1 MSPGSASGRLGAK
14 QRSLWETFGGQI
26 KPSKVASSIKA
37 ETSYALRQQNATN
50 SLASVVQVDLAC
62 LLLPHP
68 SIIQTHLVAQLL
80 AEAHRHNRLPKHNLP
95 PRLRVSILGLLRTL
109 HFLSMKEQSRVGLV
123 RVCVASQFLL
133 GTTPSLVGG

>member
-14 QRSLWETFGGQI
+14 PRSLWETFGGQI
-26 KPSKVASSIKA
+26 KPSKVASSIEA
-37 ETSYALRQQNATN
+37 ETSSALRQQNATN
-50 SLASVVQVDLAC
+50 SLAGVVQADLAC

-68 SIIQTHLVAQLL
+68 SVIQTHLVAQLP

-95 PRLRVSILGLLRTL
+95 PPLRVSALGLLRTL
-109 HFLSMKEQSRVGLV
+109 HFLSVKEQSRAGLV
-123 RVCVASQFLL
+123 RVRVAFQVHL